1 MPQKQFEYVLWISI
15 NLLYLKFLQKKNK
28 NTNPYENAIAERVKM
43 EY

>member
-28 NTNPYENAIAERVKM
+28 NTNPYKNVIAERVKM